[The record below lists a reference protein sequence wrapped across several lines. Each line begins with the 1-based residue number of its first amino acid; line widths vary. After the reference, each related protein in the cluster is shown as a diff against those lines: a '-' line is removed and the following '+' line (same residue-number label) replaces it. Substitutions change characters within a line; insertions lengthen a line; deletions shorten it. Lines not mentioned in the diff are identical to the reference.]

1 MSLTEDEIR
10 AIYTQGP
17 NAVVGLVETLLTRLT
32 AQELVVARKAAE
44 GLSNREVA
52 ADLVVSVKTVEY
64 HLRNAF
70 AKLGVTSRRQ
80 LAGRLDSHSPEGALS
95 GPR

>member
-1 MSLTEDEIR
+1 RDR
-10 AIYTQGP
+10 DD
-17 NAVVGLVETLLTRLT
+17 TRLT
-32 AQELVVARKAAE
+32 AQELVVARRAAA
-44 GLSNREVA
+44 GLSNRELA
-52 ADLVVSVKTVEY
+52 AELVVSVKTVEY

-80 LAGRLDSHSPEGALS
+80 LAARLDSHSPEGALS